1 MAGQRPRRGGL
12 TRRDF
17 LVVSGGA
24 TAGLILS
31 SCGGGASD
39 NPAVSGNQGSNTG
52 GASYDGPKV
61 ELAFWNGFTGGDG
74 PYMKD
79 LVEQFSSENDS
90 IDVKMIVQEWV
101 DFYQKVPQAVAS
113 GSGPDVAI
121 MHIDQ

>member
-74 PYMKD
+74 APMKGPPEE
-79 LVEQFSSENDS
+79 VSSEDDS
-90 IDVKMIVQEWV
+90 LVVNMIMKGGG
-101 DFYQKVPQAVAS
+101 DFY
-113 GSGPDVAI
+113 
-121 MHIDQ
+121 